1 MSDRNSID
9 DELSAGP
16 GPPEDE
22 ERTEEATEELTKE
35 LLEEK
40 LFDQLVNAVNA
51 CLSGDGPERSET
63 LIDEWV
69 QGTTDDSDE
78 IIRPMISQPTEATT
92 PNEQPI
98 ENWTVAKIC
107 DGLKNGKF
115 KNIVVF
121 TGAGISTSAG
131 IPDFRTPGTG
141 LYDNLQA
148 YDLDS
153 PEDIFSLDFFRE
165 NPKPFYTL
173 AKEIMPYNNPPKYYP
188 TKTHHFIKMLEEKGL
203 LSYYFTQNID
213 GLDKLAGIS
222 DEKIIQVHGSFDSN
236 HCAGELCNESVSH
249 ELVIEAM
256 QEGEPLQCPHCSI
269 KGNINNFIKPDI
281 TFFGEAL
288 PAKFFEISQN
298 SDALDNCD
306 LLIIIGTS
314 LAVWPANRIPHNVPD
329 HCPRLLINRE
339 PVGGD
344 DYEWVEDEDRIYQS
358 RDAFIESDA
367 DKGCLILA
375 EALGIKEELN
385 SRFNEMTK
393 ADSD

>member
-1 MSDRNSID
+1 MSDRNSDD
-9 DELSAGP
+9 DEFSGGP
-16 GPPEDE
+16 GPPKEVKERAE
-22 ERTEEATEELTKE
+22 ESTEELTKE

-40 LFDQLVNAVNA
+40 LFDQLVEAVNA
-51 CLSGDGPERSET
+51 CLSGDCPERSES

-69 QGTTDDSDE
+69 QGTRDDLDE

-92 PNEQPI
+92 RTEQPI

-107 DGLKNGKF
+107 EGLKNGKF

-148 YDLDS
+148 YDLES

-173 AKEIMPYNNPPKYYP
+173 AKEIMPYNDPPKYYP

-236 HCAGELCNESVSH
+236 HCAGESCNESVSH

-256 QEGEPLQCPHCSI
+256 QEGEPLQCPHCTI
-269 KGNINNFIKPDI
+269 KGNNNSFIKPDI

-288 PAKFFEISQN
+288 PDKFFETADP
-298 SDALDNCD
+298 DALENCD

-314 LAVWPANRIPHNVPD
+314 LGVSPANFIPHFIPK

-344 DYEWVEDEDRIYQS
+344 DYEWVEDEDRIYAS

-367 DKGCLILA
+367 DHGCLILA

-385 SRFNEMTK
+385 SRFDEMTQS
-393 ADSD
+393 DSD